1 MNTQAQDYVPPE
13 DEDYN
18 PIHSSNASRTSKR
31 TTDSQPD
38 VAMADAR
45 DSEHPE
51 CECNVD
57 VSTRYVAFP
66 IMAHTVSFRSR
77 TAILC
82 FVKAIA
88 SAGFIHG
95 KEPSFVTLVTCV
107 DPSHKVYGL
116 SLRTEP

>member
-57 VSTRYVAFP
+57 VSTRICGISDYGSYCLFQIEDCDLVFCESNCQRWL
-66 IMAHTVSFRSR
+66 HTW
-77 TAILC
+77 
-82 FVKAIA
+82 
-88 SAGFIHG
+88 
-95 KEPSFVTLVTCV
+95 
-107 DPSHKVYGL
+107 
-116 SLRTEP
+116 